1 HGARR
6 GRHRRGDA
14 RPGTPPR
21 PAALPGRPD
30 HHVRAAG
37 GREDHPHPG
46 DRRRPQ
52 GARPDHLAHLRD
64 LPHPPP
70 AGRRPGAGARGRLP
84 ARRRRRTRRHRPGRH
99 PGGLGHRRGVGR
111 GPGRGALRGP
121 PGDHPGT
128 APRRHP
134 RTALHRIRPPLG
146 RSAAVGWTTVLLL
159 AFDTATPAVT
169 AAVCAAPDAGAP
181 DSVTVAAST
190 ASVDARRHG
199 ELLAPGIADVVDR
212 AGATLADLTHIAV
225 GIGPGPYTGLRVGL
239 VTGLS
244 LADALGIDCVGV
256 ATLDALAFASGRTEP
271 FIAATDA
278 RRKEVFWARY
288 ADAATR
294 VGDIAVDRPAELDTG
309 GLPVIG
315 HGAALY
321 GEVLGADE
329 ESAAPL
335 YP

>member
-1 HGARR
+1 
-6 GRHRRGDA
+6 
-14 RPGTPPR
+14 
-21 PAALPGRPD
+21 
-30 HHVRAAG
+30 
-37 GREDHPHPG
+37 
-46 DRRRPQ
+46 
-52 GARPDHLAHLRD
+52 
-64 LPHPPP
+64 
-70 AGRRPGAGARGRLP
+70 
-84 ARRRRRTRRHRPGRH
+84 
-99 PGGLGHRRGVGR
+99 
-111 GPGRGALRGP
+111 
-121 PGDHPGT
+121 
-128 APRRHP
+128 
-134 RTALHRIRPPLG
+134 
-146 RSAAVGWTTVLLL
+146 VLLL

-256 ATLDALAFASGRTEP
+256 ATLDALAFASGRTAP

-335 YP
+335 YPTAAALGELAARRLLAGEELPAPRPMYLRRPDAVEPGTPKKVRQWKA